1 MIDSAIL
8 IPVDLGHKLS
18 FNHIIGFQTL
28 IPEIRV
34 EPARILI
41 LGTLMNPIST
51 LHAIAHPLSKHGL
64 RLLTHFIDLFDL
76 GYDLF
81 DLGYDLFDLG
91 YDIFD
96 LGYDLLDLGYDLLD
110 LGYDLFDLG
119 YDLFS
124 ISCIGF
130 WTFVPERNQLVE
142 TGFSQLTK
150 IWEGDTVNGN

>member
-81 DLGYDLFDLG
+81 DLG
-91 YDIFD
+91 
-96 LGYDLLDLGYDLLD
+96 
-110 LGYDLFDLG
+110 FDLG